1 MSWIEDDI
9 TRWHKQHPGKFEEW
23 VDTCKDLVYN
33 TALGILM
40 QEEDAEDVTQDVF
53 IALYQKCPSF
63 REESA
68 ISTWLYRI
76 TVNKC
81 IDAQRKYKSKI
92 RRLGIKDETIDEE
105 IFHFE
110 HPGVLTENKEH
121 AKALFAALRKIP
133 DDQRAAY
140 VLQKMEF
147 RSMQEIAEIME
158 RSVSAVESLLSRA
171 NQNLRTHLKHYYET
185 HLK

>member
-9 TRWHKQHPGKFEEW
+9 TLWHKQHPGKFESW

-33 TALGILM
+33 TALGMLM
-40 QEEDAEDVTQDVF
+40 QETDAEDIVQEVF
-53 IALYQKCPSF
+53 IALYQKCPAF
-63 REESA
+63 REEA
-68 ISTWLYRI
+68 KISTWLYRI

-81 IDAQRKYKSKI
+81 IDVQRKHKRKVN
-92 RRLGIKDETIDEE
+92 RLGKWENANDEE

-121 AKALFAALRKIP
+121 AKVLFAALRKIP

-140 VLQKMEF
+140 VLQKMEDK
-147 RSMQEIAEIME
+147 SMQEIAEILE

-171 NQNLRTHLKHYYET
+171 NQNLRIHLKHYYET
-185 HLK
+185 QLK